1 MHGLRPC
8 MIPSLNKGKI
18 HMKKVTVLGAGMV
31 GSAIARDL
39 SPQYAVTAAD
49 SSGERL
55 ERLKSQA
62 VLETCK
68 ADLSRPESVRRVV
81 AGSDLVIGALPGFMG
96 FEALKSVIEAGKNI
110 VDISFFGENPFL
122 LDAAALKNGVTA
134 VVDFGVAPGM
144 SNAILGH
151 WNGRMAVQSFECM
164 VGGLPVERTWPF
176 QYKAP
181 FSPSDVLE
189 EYTRP
194 ARLLENGRVV
204 TRPALSEPE
213 LAEFDGIG
221 TLEAF
226 NTDGLRTLIE
236 TMNIPFMKEK
246 TLRYPGHI
254 EAIRILKE
262 SGFLDSSEIQIG
274 EARLRPIDVTS
285 KLLFRKWKL
294 GEAEDE
300 FTVMRIV
307 LRGRQENTLKEITY
321 FLLDRYNAETGV
333 SSMARTTGYA
343 CTAAARLILDGKFD
357 RKGIIPPERIG
368 EDPRCFDRI
377 MKDLADR
384 GVNYRMEERVH
395 EKDVEG

>member
-1 MHGLRPC
+1 
-8 MIPSLNKGKI
+8 
-18 HMKKVTVLGAGMV
+18 MKKITVLGAGMV

-39 SPQYAVTAAD
+39 SPQYAVTVAD
-49 SSGERL
+49 NNGERL
-55 ERLKSQA
+55 ERLKSRA
-62 VLETCK
+62 VLNILT
-68 ADLSRPESVRRVV
+68 ADLSNSESVRKAVRG
-81 AGSDLVIGALPGFMG
+81 ADLVIGALPGFMG
-96 FEALKSVIEAGKNI
+96 FQALKTVIETGKNV

-122 LDAAALKNGVTA
+122 LDASALKNGVTA

-144 SNAILGH
+144 SNLILGY
-151 WNGRMAVQSFECM
+151 WDARIRVQSFECM

-181 FSPSDVLE
+181 FSPVDVLE

-194 ARLLENGRVV
+194 ARLVENGKVV
-204 TRPALSEPE
+204 TRPALSESE
-213 LAEFDGIG
+213 FVRFDGIG

-274 EARLRPIDVTS
+274 EARIRPIDVAS
-285 KLLFRKWKL
+285 KLLFPRWKL
-294 GEAEDE
+294 GDTEAE

-307 LRGRQENTLKEITY
+307 LRGTEENRRKEITCS
-321 FLLDRYNAETGV
+321 LLDRYDAATGV

-343 CTAAARLILDGKFD
+343 CTAAARLILEGKFNQ
-357 RKGIIPPERIG
+357 KGIIPPERIG
-368 EDPRCFDRI
+368 RDPENYDRV
-377 MKDLADR
+377 MRDLSER
-384 GVNYRMEERVH
+384 GVVYNLEERVL